1 MRWLGCKGASCG
13 KYNHILC
20 APGSTL
26 HVCDPEELHSVNVRI
41 RVNCFSYYCWVIQC
55 LQSDHLLWMSPCL
68 HSSFWKRPLR
78 FRWEQIIN
86 CMRVDVRPNSLL
98 SFPRHTWQRVASAS
112 RVPGVL
118 LWISSLSLSAPSL
131 PPGTHSILF
140 PPLLPSNFLYLSV
153 CLSVLTLFVQ
163 AAELHALSLTCHSV
177 TVVCLVTTRT
187 TADSHQRPLAKQQ
200 CVFSHLTPS
209 FQMTWHYICF
219 LVYFPTKW

>member
-41 RVNCFSYYCWVIQC
+41 RVNWFSYYCWVIQC
-55 LQSDHLLWMSPCL
+55 LQSDHHLWMSPCL

-78 FRWEQIIN
+78 FRWEQIMN

-153 CLSVLTLFVQ
+153 CLSVCAYSFCPGCW
-163 AAELHALSLTCHSV
+163 AACVVPDLSFCHCGVSCHHQNNCRQSPE
-177 TVVCLVTTRT
+177 TFSQTTVCLLSPDT
-187 TADSHQRPLAKQQ
+187 
-200 CVFSHLTPS
+200 
-209 FQMTWHYICF
+209 
-219 LVYFPTKW
+219 